1 MEKSAGCVCPGTQLI
16 PDPTPGSVKP
26 LVLEVKHVGSNSR
39 VETLLAVTGRDSGH
53 PSGFYTFGNLLE

>member
-26 LVLEVKHVGSNSR
+26 PSLEVKHVGSNTR
-39 VETLLAVTGRDSGH
+39 VETFSVVTGRDSSH
-53 PSGFYTFGNLLE
+53 SSGIYTFGNLLE